1 MKPQMNAD
9 SLICVHPRSS
19 AVPFSSPR
27 TNRNSG
33 AGRNRPVRD
42 AAAVER
48 RDQGGRAPDAAGDC
62 SGAAGQGEVAR
73 GKARS
78 RMSFTSLA
86 RLPPWRMMTTGKI
99 HLPQEG
105 IRRLGGRDEARRS
118 AARRCGRFNC
128 EPIVAA
134 GQAML
139 VDDDYTLD
147 DTVSLT
153 PTPGHSPCHCCVN
166 IRSGGQRASVT
177 GDMMHHALQCREP
190 E

>member
-1 MKPQMNAD
+1 
-9 SLICVHPRSS
+9 
-19 AVPFSSPR
+19 
-27 TNRNSG
+27 
-33 AGRNRPVRD
+33 
-42 AAAVER
+42 
-48 RDQGGRAPDAAGDC
+48 
-62 SGAAGQGEVAR
+62 
-73 GKARS
+73 
-78 RMSFTSLA
+78 MSFTSLA

-190 E
+190 EWSTIFDWDAKEAAVSRRKFLSEVADTGTLILPIHFPSPTVGRVTADGERFRYAFVR